1 MSNGASSG
9 AGQHPGTAQLLVVL
23 LGFAWGLMW
32 IATAFALQDIKPWT
46 LRMAG
51 IGCGATTLFIA
62 ARIAGF
68 DLYVPPRER
77 VHVMI
82 GGFFNVAAFHI
93 FSAFAQLNG
102 ATSRAVIIT
111 YTMPI
116 WAAALS
122 VLMLREKLGRV
133 RLIALALC
141 VAGIGILVW
150 PLFRQGLPVF
160 VFYSLAAAIGWA
172 FATVYMKW
180 QRVTVPPLA
189 NAAWQL
195 LFGFGFLLTGTLVF
209 EGVPRLWPIST
220 ASIIALIYIGIF
232 GVGLAHFLWWSI
244 VGKLSPVTASIGA
257 LLVPVVGVTTS
268 IVFLGERPTAP
279 DIVGFVLIFS
289 AAACVLLGPAF
300 KSIIS
305 KE

>member
-1 MSNGASSG
+1 MPNEPSPG
-9 AGQHPGTAQLLVVL
+9 AGSGTARFLVVL

-51 IGCGATTLFIA
+51 IGCGAATLFIA

-77 VHVMI
+77 IHVMV

-93 FSAFAQLNG
+93 LSAFAQLNG

-122 VLMLREKLGRV
+122 VLMLHEKLD
-133 RLIALALC
+133 RLRLVALALC

-150 PLFRQGLPVF
+150 PLFAHGLPIF
-160 VFYSLAAAIGWA
+160 VFYSLAAGIGWA
-172 FATVYMKW
+172 FGTVYLKW
-180 QRVTVPPLA
+180 RRVTVPPLA

-195 LFGFGFLLTGTLVF
+195 LFGFCFLLAGTLVF
-209 EGVPRLWPIST
+209 EGAPRLWPIGT
-220 ASIIALIYIGIF
+220 ASIIALAYIGIF

-244 VGKLSPVTASIGA
+244 IGKLSPVTASIGA
-257 LLVPVVGVTTS
+257 LLVPVVGVTASTV
-268 IVFLGERPTAP
+268 ILGERPTVA
-279 DIVGFVLIFS
+279 DIVGFALIFS
-289 AAACVLLGPAF
+289 AAAGVLLRPAF
-300 KSIIS
+300 KAATV
-305 KE
+305 KD

>member
-1 MSNGASSG
+1 MSDEVSRSRDHAS
-9 AGQHPGTAQLLVVL
+9 GTARLFVVL

-32 IATAFALQDIKPWT
+32 MATAFALQDIKPWT

-51 IGCGATTLFIA
+51 IGCGAATLFIA
-62 ARIAGF
+62 ARIAGY
-68 DLYVPPRER
+68 DLTVPKGER
-77 VHVMI
+77 VHVLI
-82 GGFFNVAAFHI
+82 GGAFNVTLFHI

-122 VLMLREKLGRV
+122 VLMLNE
-133 RLIALALC
+133 RLDRLRLTALALC
-141 VAGIGILVW
+141 VAGLGILIW
-150 PLFRQGLPVF
+150 PLLAHGIPVF
-160 VFYSLAAAIGWA
+160 VFYSLAAGIGWA
-172 FATVYMKW
+172 FGTVYLKS
-180 QRVTVPPLA
+180 RRLTVKPIA

-195 LFGFGFLLTGTLVF
+195 ASSFGFLLAGALIF

-220 ASIIALIYIGIF
+220 ASIIALVYIGIF

-257 LLVPVVGVTTS
+257 LLVPVVGVSTS
-268 IVFLGERPTAP
+268 IIFLGERPTAP
-279 DIVGFVLIFS
+279 DVVGFVLIFS
-289 AAACVLLGPAF
+289 AAACVLLRPAM
-300 KSIIS
+300 KPAA
-305 KE
+305 